1 MNANVHV
8 ILMNKI
14 YLHQLYIFF
23 TAGRRVA
30 ELEMYVFMCKV
41 SNT

>member
-1 MNANVHV
+1 
-8 ILMNKI
+8 MNKI
-14 YLHQLYIFF
+14 LVHQLYIFF
-23 TAGRRVA
+23 TALGRRVA